1 MNDEL
6 LSMLL
11 GLIVGL
17 GAIVLI
23 AVVMRLRSNWAP
35 VAVFAVGIALSEL
48 AALAIGL
55 AMLDRFY
62 VWPATA
68 IVGFTGIVNFFIFGA
83 VYKSVSLQML
93 CFLNTLPNGR
103 ADKAQ
108 LVSLIARP
116 CVEQRME
123 LLVEIGQVSKSPHQ
137 SYSPTPQGLKTVAR
151 LRRMQ
156 RFFGIYFSGLYGK
169 T

>member
-17 GAIVLI
+17 GAVVLI
-23 AVVMRLRSNWAP
+23 AVVMRIRRNWAP
-35 VAVFAVGIALSEL
+35 VAVFAAGIALSEL
-48 AALAIGL
+48 AALTIGSAI
-55 AMLDRFY
+55 LDRFY

-68 IVGFTGIVNFFIFGA
+68 VVGFTGIVNFFIFGA

-103 ADKAQ
+103 GDKAQ
-108 LVSLIARP
+108 LVGMIVRP

-123 LLVEIGQVSKSPHQ
+123 LLVEMMQVSKSPYQ

-151 LRRMQ
+151 FRRLQ
-156 RFFGIYFSGLYGK
+156 RFLGIYFSGLYGK